1 MISTRP
7 PVPLQALTPD
17 QHTIVMN
24 VMTGQETMD
33 ESNDTESRSDVE
45 GTKRSEE
52 EQLEQILLHSKDII
66 MKEKVGKK

>member
-1 MISTRP
+1 
-7 PVPLQALTPD
+7 
-17 QHTIVMN
+17 MN

>member
-1 MISTRP
+1 M
-7 PVPLQALTPD
+7 PLQALTPD